1 LKAPNTKIFNH
12 SIYFEPSKCTGE
24 MSCMRVCPVEA
35 IRVRNKKARM
45 LEDKCIDCGVCV
57 KACNSNAIVALTNS
71 FTDFSKF
78 KYTIAIP
85 SLSLYSQFERG
96 VEPKTILTA
105 LKMIGFDEVV
115 DMTNAC
121 VEVFTATK
129 KYMKDNPGRKP
140 LISTFCPTCMRLI
153 QFKYPELLQ
162 NIIPVIPPMELA
174 ARETKKEYAAR
185 FGVDKSEIGVIYIT
199 PCPSKMMLI
208 YRKSGSFYSD
218 FDGAIAISDIYNTLY
233 SAVNQVKKNKTDGI
247 EHFEINGFGLNFGYV
262 GGLTSLLEG
271 DNYITVSGIND
282 VLYILE
288 EIERGKLNDIEVIEL
303 RSCIEGCVG
312 GSLIIE
318 NIYLAANKMKYLIKR
333 FGERKLP
340 IGKRENFNNQDM
352 YYNNIYEPLP
362 SPPIDTDLKN
372 AITKIAERKEIY
384 SKLPQT
390 NCGACGSPTCLSFAE
405 DIVKGE
411 AKINECIYMF
421 NEELKHKLKEKTLEV
436 LDLQTKLN
444 EK

>member
-1 LKAPNTKIFNH
+1 
-12 SIYFEPSKCTGE
+12 
-24 MSCMRVCPVEA
+24 MRVCPVEA
-35 IRVRNKKARM
+35 IRVRDKEARM

-57 KACNSNAIVALTNS
+57 KACNSNAIVPLTNS

-78 KYTIAIP
+78 KFTIAIP
-85 SLSLYSQFERG
+85 SLSLYSQFERNID
-96 VEPKTILTA
+96 PKTILTA
-105 LKMIGFDEVV
+105 LKMIGFDEVI

-121 VEVFTATK
+121 VSVFRAVK
-129 KYMKDNPGRKP
+129 KYMKDNSGRKP
-140 LISTFCPTCMRLI
+140 LISTFCPTCLRLI
-153 QFKYPELLQ
+153 QFKYPELLP

-174 ARETKKEYAAR
+174 AREAKKEYAVR

-199 PCPSKMMLI
+199 PCPSKMILI
-208 YRKSGSFYSD
+208 SQKNGSFYSD

-233 SAVNQVKKNKTDGI
+233 TAVNQVKKDKSNGI
-247 EHFEINGFGLNFGYV
+247 EHYEINGFGLNLGYI

-271 DNYITVSGIND
+271 DDYITVSGIND

-303 RSCIEGCVG
+303 HSCIEGCAG
-312 GSLIIE
+312 GPLVVE
-318 NIYLAANKMKYLIKR
+318 NIYLAANKMKYLLDR
-333 FGERKLP
+333 FGEKKLP
-340 IGKRENFNNQDM
+340 VGKRVSTPLEDIFYD
-352 YYNNIYEPLP
+352 NIYEPLP
-362 SPPIDTDLKN
+362 SSPIDNDLKN

-384 SKLPQT
+384 AKLPQT
-390 NCGACGSPTCLSFAE
+390 NCGACGSPTCLTFAE

-411 AKINECIYMF
+411 AKLKDCLYMF
-421 NEELKHKLKEKTLEV
+421 NDELKMKLKEKMLEV

>member
-1 LKAPNTKIFNH
+1 
-12 SIYFEPSKCTGE
+12 
-24 MSCMRVCPVEA
+24 MRVCPVEA
-35 IRVRNKKARM
+35 IRVRNKKARL

-57 KACNSNAIVALTNS
+57 KACDSNAILPLTNS

-78 KYTIAIP
+78 KYTVAIP
-85 SLSLYSQFERG
+85 SLALYSQFERSI
-96 VEPKTILTA
+96 EPKTILTA

-121 VEVFTATK
+121 VAVFRAIK

-140 LISTFCPTCMRLI
+140 LISTFCPTCLKLI
-153 QFKYPELLQ
+153 QIKYPELLK

-199 PCPSKMMLI
+199 PCPSKMTLI
-208 YRKSGSFYSD
+208 SQKNASYYSN

-233 SAVNQVKKNKTDGI
+233 SAINQVKKNKSDTI
-247 EHFEINGFGLNFGYV
+247 EHFEINGFGLNFGHI
-262 GGLTSLLEG
+262 GGLTSILDG
-271 DNYITVSGIND
+271 DDYITVSGIND

-288 EIERGKLNDIEVIEL
+288 EMERGKLNDIEVIEL
-303 RSCIEGCVG
+303 RSCVEGCVG
-312 GSLIIE
+312 GSLIVE
-318 NIYLAANKMKYLIKR
+318 NIYLASNKMKYLIQR
-333 FGERKLP
+333 FGEKKLP
-340 IGKRENFNNQDM
+340 VGKRMNINTQDI
-352 YYNNIYEPLP
+352 YYDNIYEPLP
-362 SPPIDTDLKN
+362 SPQGSGDLKN
-372 AITKIAERKEIY
+372 AIAMIAERKEIY

-390 NCGACGSPTCLSFAE
+390 DCGACGSPTCLSFAE

-411 AKINECIYMF
+411 AKLNDCIYMF
-421 NEELKHKLKEKTLEV
+421 NDELKRKLKEKTLEI